1 MVVGEITI
9 EEEIMAEFDT
19 IIKDGTVV
27 DGTRVPRYKADI
39 GIKSGKIANI
49 GRLNSSDAKQVLD
62 ARGLVVAPGGIDL
75 HTHYDAQIHW
85 DPYLTISSWHG
96 VTSITMGNCGFGF
109 APLHS
114 KDAERAML
122 ALSRNEA
129 IPMEPMRVSMDFNW
143 ETFPQYLD
151 RLDRLPLGINIS
163 HLFPISPA
171 VAYVLGSFEE
181 AKSRLPNEKET
192 AQIVRL
198 LHEAMDAG
206 AFGWAPQLVPGG
218 TSAVQ
223 CDYDGSPMISDM
235 LPNNFY
241 VTMARA
247 LGEKGT
253 GCIQFTRSSVGVD
266 DPGAGMHND
275 FNFNALLSEESGR
288 PVLFNAVAV
297 NDKFPYVYRAQ
308 LRWLAE
314 ANKQGKPVFGQA
326 VTARA
331 ANYITFENWN
341 LFDDSLFYGTA
352 TTGTLE
358 EKKTKL
364 AAPRIRAALREEY
377 DAGTKSRDFLFGEL
391 TAFVAHQV
399 RREDLKKKYE
409 GLSVGQIAEKE
420 NKHPIDAML
429 DLSVADN
436 INTIWA
442 GPVINANVE
451 NYREIMASPYTL
463 PGVSD
468 GGAHI
473 KFITPGTYSTDMLTW
488 MVRDGG
494 ILSLEEAH
502 YRLSY
507 LTAWAGGITDRGCLR
522 EGLAADIIVY
532 DLDNLKILPPEV
544 AHDLPAGEWRRV
556 QKAEGYRWVMVN
568 GEVAFEDGKC
578 TGATSGRLLRGG
590 QAL

>member
-1 MVVGEITI
+1 MP
-9 EEEIMAEFDT
+9 EFDVL
-19 IIKDGTVV
+19 IKDGTIV
-27 DGTRVPRYKADI
+27 DGTRVPRYKADL
-39 GIKSGKIANI
+39 GIKNGKIAKI
-49 GRLNSSDAKQVLD
+49 GRLKTSDAKQVLD
-62 ARGLVVAPGGIDL
+62 ARGLIVAPGGIDL

-109 APLHS
+109 APLHPQ
-114 KDAERAML
+114 DAERAML

-129 IPMEPMRVSMDFNW
+129 IPLEPMKLSMDFKW
-143 ETFPQYLD
+143 ATFPQYLD
-151 RLDRLPLGINIS
+151 RIERLPLGINIS

-171 VAYVLGSFEE
+171 VAYVMGSFAE
-181 AKSRLPNEKET
+181 AKSRLPTEKET
-192 AQIVRL
+192 AQIAQL
-198 LHEAMDAG
+198 LREAMDAG
-206 AFGWAPQLVPGG
+206 AVGWAAQQLVPGG

-223 CDYDGSPMISDM
+223 CDYDGSPMISDV
-235 LPNNFY
+235 LPDSFY
-241 VTMARA
+241 VTMAQT
-247 LGEKGT
+247 LGEKGK

-266 DPGAGMHND
+266 DPRAGMHND
-275 FNFNALLSEESGR
+275 FDFNAKLSEESGR
-288 PVLFNAVAV
+288 PVLFNAIAV
-297 NDKFPYVYRAQ
+297 NDNFPYVYRAQ

-341 LFDDSLFYGTA
+341 LFDDSPNWREA

-358 EKKTKL
+358 EKKAKM

-399 RREDLKKKYE
+399 YRDDLRKKYE
-409 GLSVGQIAEKE
+409 GLSVGQIAERE

-429 DLSVADN
+429 DLSVADD
-436 INTIWA
+436 IKTIWR
-442 GPVINANVE
+442 GPVINSNVE

-473 KFITPGTYSTDMLTW
+473 KFITPGTYSTDMLSW
-488 MVRDGG
+488 MVRDAGV
-494 ILSLEEAH
+494 LTLEEAH

-507 LTAWAGGITDRGCLR
+507 LTAWAAGITDRGSLR
-522 EGLAADIIVY
+522 EGLAADVIVY
-532 DLDNLKILPPEV
+532 DLDNLKILPSEV
-544 AHDLPAGEWRRV
+544 AHDLPGGEWRRV
-556 QKAEGYRWVMVN
+556 QKAEGYRWVLVN
-568 GEVAFEDGKC
+568 GQVAFENGKC
-578 TGATSGRLLRGG
+578 TNALGGRLLRGG
-590 QAL
+590 AAL